1 MSKNIVICMDGTGAR
16 PRAVG
21 NTNVMRLYS
30 MLDLSDPSKQI
41 AYYDPGVGTF
51 SAAGAW
57 TPLARWWSRVL
68 GLAFGSGLRENL
80 GEVYTWLMNHWEPG
94 DQVYVFGFSR
104 GAYNARA
111 LVGLL
116 RTLGLLRPGS
126 ENFVPYVVAAYS
138 GGFED
143 MHSIAGDFG
152 RRVDPQGHTT
162 VPIRYLGVWDTVKAA
177 GLFRRSIT
185 WPYTRQ
191 LPNAQR
197 IRHAVS
203 IDERRRPFRE
213 YPIDAADDTTRE
225 QVLFAGV
232 HSDVGGTFDDDKRLS
247 TIALKWIAEAAVAE
261 GLLVRSRK
269 YAHEIRVADE
279 FASGSLHRN
288 NRIWALLGS
297 RRRPVPADARVH
309 SSVKARVDAGVGYD
323 SLGATSVIY
332 VDPDWTSR
340 RDGG

>member
-57 TPLARWWSRVL
+57 TPLARWWSRIV

-80 GEVYTWLMNHWEPG
+80 GEAYTWLMNHWEPD

-126 ENFVPYVVAAYS
+126 ENFVPYVVSAYS
-138 GGFED
+138 GGFDD

-152 RRVDPQGHTT
+152 RRVDAQGHTT

-177 GLFRRSIT
+177 GLFRRSIR
-185 WPYTRQ
+185 WPYTHQ

-213 YPIDAADDTTRE
+213 YPIDDADDTTRE
-225 QVLFAGV
+225 QVFFAGV

-269 YAHEIRVADE
+269 YALETKVADE
-279 FASGSLHRN
+279 FASGVLHRN
-288 NRIWALLGS
+288 NRVWALLGS
-297 RRRPVPADARVH
+297 RRRPLPAGARVH
-309 SSVKARVDAGVGYD
+309 SSVKARLDAGLGYD
-323 SLGATSVIY
+323 SLGATSVTY